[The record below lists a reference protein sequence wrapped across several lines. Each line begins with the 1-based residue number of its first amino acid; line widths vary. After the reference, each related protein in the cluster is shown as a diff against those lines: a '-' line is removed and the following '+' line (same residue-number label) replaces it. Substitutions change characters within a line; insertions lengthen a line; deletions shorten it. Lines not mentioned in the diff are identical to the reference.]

1 MKERYDVTIL
11 GGGTGGY
18 SAAIRASELGLR
30 VALIE
35 KEKLGGV
42 CLHRGCIP
50 TKALLKTADSL
61 EEIKRADK
69 FGIEPLTPK
78 LSWKKMMLSKENVV
92 DRLFNGLI
100 TVLKSHD
107 IDIFKCKGELLK
119 NGNIKITDNGE
130 EKEVSSKYFIIATG
144 SKPVTLDFDVDGKGV
159 ITSDHALK
167 LGKKPDSVIILGGGA
182 LGLEFAYMWSS
193 FGINVTIV
201 EMLPRIMA
209 TEDSDIS
216 KKLEQSLVKKGLTIL
231 TDTTLDSI
239 EKVGGKV
246 KAKIVSNGTTS
257 TIKADKL
264 LIAVGRR
271 AVLDGFGLENWNI
284 DSDSS
289 IKVDEYLRS
298 SNHKVYA
305 IGDVI
310 DTPQFA
316 HVAFA
321 EGIFAAEHIAG
332 LMPRPI
338 DYSLVPRCVYTH
350 PEIAAVGL
358 NEEEAKKIGFL
369 TIVSSFPFI
378 ANSKAAILQETDGFC
393 KIVAEKDGPILG
405 IHMIGPKVTE
415 LITEA
420 LLATSWE
427 ALPEELA
434 EIIHPHPTLS
444 ETIGEAALKLLG
456 KPLNISA

>member
-182 LGLEFAYMWSS
+182 LGLEFAYMWSR

-201 EMLPRIMA
+201 
-209 TEDSDIS
+209 
-216 KKLEQSLVKKGLTIL
+216 
-231 TDTTLDSI
+231 
-239 EKVGGKV
+239 
-246 KAKIVSNGTTS
+246 
-257 TIKADKL
+257 
-264 LIAVGRR
+264 
-271 AVLDGFGLENWNI
+271 
-284 DSDSS
+284 
-289 IKVDEYLRS
+289 
-298 SNHKVYA
+298 
-305 IGDVI
+305 
-310 DTPQFA
+310 
-316 HVAFA
+316 
-321 EGIFAAEHIAG
+321 
-332 LMPRPI
+332 
-338 DYSLVPRCVYTH
+338 
-350 PEIAAVGL
+350 
-358 NEEEAKKIGFL
+358 
-369 TIVSSFPFI
+369 
-378 ANSKAAILQETDGFC
+378 
-393 KIVAEKDGPILG
+393 
-405 IHMIGPKVTE
+405 
-415 LITEA
+415 
-420 LLATSWE
+420 
-427 ALPEELA
+427 
-434 EIIHPHPTLS
+434 
-444 ETIGEAALKLLG
+444 
-456 KPLNISA
+456 